1 MFEVKNRSVE
11 SWGVLAKLT
20 DIEFDRIINNCKGNT
35 KYLVKQQKKL
45 KAYNVSFIKEWKSDP
60 YEIMAADE
68 YDVSSKARQF
78 FKDNADTIGFKET
91 PRSKSTGN
99 YAGYDRI
106 SYVKV
111 R

>member
-1 MFEVKNRSVE
+1 MKNRSVE
-11 SWGVLAKLT
+11 AWGPLAKLT
-20 DIEFDRIINNCKGNT
+20 DTEFDRIINNCKGNT

-45 KAYNVSFIKEWKSDP
+45 KAYNVTFTKEWKSDQ
-60 YEIMAADE
+60 YEIMAENE

-91 PRSKSTGN
+91 PRGKWADD

-106 SYVKV
+106 YYD
-111 R
+111 